1 MARGST
7 LIGILEEEVRRMKAL
22 MVSLLAYSTAA
33 TGALFGMWLAA
44 KWPSPRWSQLFMSWG
59 VILAVVAVWATVL

>member
-1 MARGST
+1 
-7 LIGILEEEVRRMKAL
+7 MKAL

-44 KWPSPRWSQLFMSWG
+44 RWPNPRWVHLLLSSG
-59 VILAVVAVWATVL
+59 VVVTVIGVWANVI

>member
-1 MARGST
+1 
-7 LIGILEEEVRRMKAL
+7 MKAL

-44 KWPSPRWSQLFMSWG
+44 KWPSPRWSQLFVSWG